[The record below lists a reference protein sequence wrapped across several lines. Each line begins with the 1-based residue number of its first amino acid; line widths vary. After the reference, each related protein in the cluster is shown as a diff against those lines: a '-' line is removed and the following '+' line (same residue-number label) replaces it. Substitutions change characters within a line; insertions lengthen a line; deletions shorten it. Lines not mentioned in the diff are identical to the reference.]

1 MRLNLFHLT
10 LWLVIG
16 LIGIS
21 AASGVGF
28 HPPEQPPGTV
38 PLFEK
43 QYPGLSHFFVDS
55 TIFQSPFSRFK
66 RTVRLDSSQTRIEI
80 RELLYDRDYRLP
92 AMVDLEYYVR
102 QRLAF
107 DNRVNFIK
115 TVLKNLQVRQTGGGG
130 GIELNIP
137 VRIKSKAF
145 KRIFGGDKVGLTVTG
160 NISFE
165 LAGRTENREGSAVTS
180 FEQRNNF
187 SPRFKQTQQFQVEG
201 RVGDK
206 VSVKVDQNSEATFDL
221 ENTLRLTYTGDEDEI
236 IQSIEAGN
244 VNLSLPST
252 NYVSTSSKHQGLF
265 GLKTRMQL
273 GNLSFVGIASLE
285 RGQKQKITKTG
296 KSEENVFR
304 LKDTEYV
311 RNRFF
316 FVDEIYADHFES
328 GYDPRTMMWQP
339 IGGGDAYKI
348 AQLDVWIKV
357 KNTGEDAREG
367 WAVLD
372 PDSVNPDSLDNLV
385 PIPGKI
391 QHAYFKRLELYKDYS
406 YDEYRGF
413 FWLNQ
418 NVDEQDIVGV
428 AYKTYGGI
436 QKGMLFNE
444 IGDSTVVL
452 LKLVKP
458 EAAKPDY
465 KETWKLAMR
474 NVYNLGA
481 SQIKQD
487 GFDVKILYTKTGENV
502 DVQPEG
508 EKKTFI
514 YLMGLDRLDEQGNF
528 VDGGDKKVDVG
539 NGNIFKLDAGYLIFP
554 SLQPFAPPD
563 SSAFKIHKSLY
574 VNIYNIKD
582 RSQEE
587 REHKFDIEITTSSAS
602 TTFNLGF
609 NVLEG
614 SEVVRLNGRELVK
627 DKDYIID
634 YFGGTLQILAPEAR
648 RADANVEI
656 EYERGNLFQLDK
668 KTLLGGRMEYDLG
681 DRGFIGATALYLN
694 KSTLDQRVRLGQEP
708 LRNFVWDVNT
718 ALDFKP
724 NIITK
729 MLDKLPIVET
739 SAETKLHIEA
749 EYAEVKPNPNTFNEK
764 KLGEN
769 KGVAYIDDFEG
780 SQRKTPLGIIY
791 KTWSPASVPVRFRI
805 PEKGIAYDIDVS
817 DDEMMYKMD
826 RSRVHMFWF
835 NPFNQVPIKDIW
847 PNKDVNAQT
856 GTTTNVLVLQW
867 KNDSIPDSLAWD
879 GIMRSTINFPD
890 QNKTKFIELWVKGD
904 VGQINIDIGRIS
916 EDFYIR
922 ENTYNHQ
929 GRSSLRNLNTED
941 TNLNGLLD
949 EGEDVGLDGV
959 PDGHPNDDPFDNWR
973 PPLETSPHFLMING
987 TEGNGQAKGAKYPDT
1002 EDLDGSGEVNL
1013 TNEYFTYSFNLAD
1026 STSPYIQGSTPK
1038 GWRLFRIP
1046 IRAYDPEL
1054 VVGQPD
1060 TNFREIFY
1068 VRLWINDL
1076 PMDGQ
1081 YHTIQIATFDFV
1093 GNEWEEIGMAESED
1107 APFVRN
1113 DSLFSIAVY
1122 NTEENADEVAGG
1134 PEAYHSPPN
1143 VTGIRDRITKAM
1155 SKEQS
1160 LVLQLRYL
1168 PPGGIAEANKQL
1180 HENMNL
1186 IFYKRLKLFVH
1197 GDRNL
1202 PDQDSP
1208 LEFFLRFGFTESIYY
1223 EIGGKVYPHWDS
1235 RNHLDVILDE
1245 LAKTKLEKYF
1255 TGDSIDGQPVYFRR
1269 DPHNP
1274 EKYFK
1279 VVGKPS
1285 LRKINFMIIGA
1296 RNVGDLT
1303 LTNTEIWI
1311 DELRVTDVERDK
1323 GRAMRLL
1330 GDLTIAD
1337 VGNVR
1342 AQWEVVDSDFRR
1354 IEDQFGSGSTME
1366 RQQYRAGLKLHKF
1379 LPSSWGFQIPL
1390 TGSYVRSRKIP
1401 KYYYNSDQLTLYKPR
1416 TIQDRVK
1423 QFFGLGELDPELEK
1437 NSTISEQKSLGLTFK
1452 RRSTPRS
1459 PWYLRYTI
1467 DLFTLDMDWSR
1478 KHSSDPLNLLNDLE
1492 SLSAQLQASVPFGKN
1507 NFIKPFSWLGNGPIV
1522 RALSTQKLYYT
1533 PSSLS
1538 ANISIRDN
1546 EEVKQ
1551 ARLEEKATRV
1561 TRTNSSRSV
1570 SLGYTLFPSITFNY
1584 KRDYQSDATPKGYRA
1599 KELIEA
1605 IFTQGDFGID
1615 KVINQNFGVNY
1626 MPQIASWLSPSFKY
1640 NSNFNYNFNN
1650 FKLNERYSNLQVS
1663 RQIGVSLKPSMLA
1676 NKIYNPLKSKLKRRT
1691 SQRRTTSRGGPRR
1704 GGQPTPPGKKGEK
1717 SAGEADEGVPEKAQ
1731 LEKPGAIPGKK
1742 AAPKEK
1748 KNVLG
1753 PVFRAINPLMLVW
1766 RFFDAWKSISLDY
1779 QLRDNYSHFNI
1790 DGLPTWEYQFGF
1802 SPNPGV
1808 GTDTTHGKIPRLPT
1822 LKNTKMINGSM
1833 SFDLIKNLS
1842 TSFKYNYNRDFND
1855 NNQQKTENVAST
1867 YFFMGDD
1874 PEANRKPWMQFI
1886 PDWQLRLTGLEKLFL
1901 FKRFANS
1908 IQVEHARSGKFTES
1922 NRYDEQGKTRDNWSY
1937 SNNFAPLFGMTV
1949 NTKWGVTGNI
1959 RYTKSINYNYTA
1971 TGEDSKSIRSGLDI
1985 TLSYSRS
1992 TGFRIPL
1999 PFLRKKRLKNEM
2011 QFSLTFNSTSDI
2023 NWARRPSIGQFDYEE
2038 QARNKSLKIKPS
2050 VTYRFSQKVNGSMF
2064 FERSVTENKRT
2075 GKYSYSEFGINVNIA
2090 IR

>member
-1 MRLNLFHLT
+1 MRLNLLHLT
-10 LWLVIG
+10 LWLIFG
-16 LIGIS
+16 LIGS
-21 AASGVGF
+21 SLASGVGF

-43 QYPGLSHFFVDS
+43 QYPGLSRFFVDS
-55 TIFQSPFSRFK
+55 TIFQSQFTHFK
-66 RTVRLDSSQTRIEI
+66 RIVRLDSTQSKVEV
-80 RELLYDRDYRLP
+80 RELLYDKDYRLP
-92 AMVDLEYYVR
+92 LVVDLEYYVK
-102 QRLAF
+102 QRIAF
-107 DNRVNFIK
+107 ENQNNWTKR
-115 TVLKNLQVRQTGGGG
+115 VLKGLQARQAGGGG

-145 KRIFGGDKVGLTVTG
+145 KRIFGGDKVGLRVTG

-265 GLKTRMQL
+265 GLKTKMQL

-285 RGQKQKITKTG
+285 RGEKQKITKTG

-304 LKDTEYV
+304 LKDIEYV

-316 FVDEIYADHFES
+316 FVDEIYADNFES
-328 GYDPRTMMWQP
+328 GYDPKTMVWRVF
-339 IGGGDAYKI
+339 GGGAYRI
-348 AQLDVWIKV
+348 VQLDIWIKA
-357 KNTGEDAREG
+357 KNTDEDTREG
-367 WAVLD
+367 WAVID

-385 PIPGKI
+385 PIPGKV
-391 QHAYFKRLELYKDYS
+391 QHAYFKRLTPMEDYN

-418 NVDEQDIVGV
+418 NVDEQDIVAV
-428 AYKTYGGI
+428 AYRTEGGV

-444 IGDSTVVL
+444 IGDSTTIL

-465 KETWKLAMR
+465 KKTWKLAMR

-481 SQIKQD
+481 SQIKKD
-487 GFDVKILYTKTGENV
+487 GFDVKVLYTKTGENI

-528 VDGGDKKVDVG
+528 ADGGDKKVDVN
-539 NGNIFKLDAGYLIFP
+539 NGNIFDLANGYLIFP
-554 SLQPFAPPD
+554 SLQPFAPSD
-563 SSAFKIHKSLY
+563 SSNFKINNSLH

-582 RSQEE
+582 RTQEQK
-587 REHKFDIEITTSSAS
+587 EHKFDIEITTSSAS

-668 KTLLGGRMEYDLG
+668 KTLLGGRMQYDLG

-708 LRNFVWDVNT
+708 VRNFVWDVNT

-729 MLDKLPIVET
+729 ALDKLPIVET

-749 EYAEVKPNPNTFNEK
+749 EYAQVNPNPNTFNEK
-764 KLGEN
+764 KLGETR
-769 KGVAYIDDFEG
+769 GVAYIDDFEG

-791 KTWSPASVPVRFRI
+791 KTWSPASVPIKFRI
-805 PEKGIAYDIDVS
+805 PEKGIAFDVDQS
-817 DDEMMYKMD
+817 DDQMMYLMD
-826 RSRVHMFWF
+826 RSRVRMFWF

-856 GTTTNVLVLQW
+856 GTTTNVLVLEW

-922 ENTYNHQ
+922 ENTFTWD
-929 GRSSLRNLNTED
+929 GKRSLRNLNTED
-941 TNLNGLLD
+941 RNLNGLLD
-949 EGEDVGLDGV
+949 EDEDVGLDGV
-959 PDGHPNDDPFDNWR
+959 PNGDPHDDPFDQWR

-1002 EDLDGSGEVNL
+1002 EDLDGNGSL
-1013 TNEYFTYSFNLAD
+1013 STTNEYFTYSFNLSD

-1046 IRAYDPEL
+1046 IRAYNPEL

-1060 TNFREIFY
+1060 TNFREIFF

-1093 GNEWEEIGMAESED
+1093 GNEWEEIGVAQDENS
-1107 APFVRN
+1107 PFVRN

-1168 PPGGIAEANKQL
+1168 PPGAVAEATKQL
-1180 HENMNL
+1180 YEKMDL

-1202 PDQDSP
+1202 PEENSP
-1208 LEFFLRFGFTESIYY
+1208 LEFFLRFGPTESIYY
-1223 EIGGKVYPHWDS
+1223 EVGGKVYPHWDS
-1235 RNHLDVILDE
+1235 RNHLDVVLDE

-1255 TGDSIDGQPVYFRR
+1255 TGDSLNGQPVYFRR
-1269 DPHNP
+1269 DPNNP
-1274 EKYFK
+1274 ERYFK

-1285 LRKINFMIIGA
+1285 LRNINFMIIGA

-1311 DELRVTDVERDK
+1311 DELRVTDVERDQ
-1323 GRAMRLL
+1323 GSAMRLMA
-1330 GDLTIAD
+1330 DLTVAD

-1379 LPSSWGFQIPL
+1379 LPSSWGFQIPI
-1390 TGSYVRSRKIP
+1390 TGSFVRSRKIP
-1401 KYYYNSDQLTLYKPR
+1401 KYYYNSDQLTHYKPR
-1416 TIQDRVK
+1416 DFQDRVK
-1423 QFFGLGELDPELEK
+1423 QFFGLGTLDPELEK
-1437 NSTISEQKSLGLTFK
+1437 NSNISEQTSLGATFK
-1452 RRSTPRS
+1452 RKSSPRS

-1467 DLFTLDMDWSR
+1467 DIFTLDMDWSK
-1478 KHSSDPLNLLNDLE
+1478 KHASDPLNLMNDAE
-1492 SLSAQLQASVPFGKN
+1492 ALSAQLQASIPFGKN
-1507 NFIKPFSWLGNGPIV
+1507 NYFRPFGWLGNAPLV
-1522 RALSTQKLYYT
+1522 RALASQKLYYT
-1533 PSSLS
+1533 PNSLS
-1538 ANISIRDN
+1538 ANVSLRDN
-1546 EEVKQ
+1546 ENIRQ
-1551 ARLEEKATRV
+1551 ARLEDEPTKV
-1561 TRTNSSRSV
+1561 IKTNSNRSV
-1570 SLGYTLFPSITFNY
+1570 SLGYTLLPSINFNY

-1599 KELIEA
+1599 KELINA
-1605 IFTQGDFGID
+1605 IFTRGDFGID
-1615 KVINQNFGVNY
+1615 KVINQNFSASY
-1626 MPQIASWLSPSFKY
+1626 TPQIASWLSPSFKY
-1640 NSNFNYNFNN
+1640 NSNFNYNFSNVTT
-1650 FKLNERYSNLQVS
+1650 NERSSRLQVTK
-1663 RQIGVSLKPSMLA
+1663 QISVSFKPSMLA
-1676 NKIYNPLKSKLKRRT
+1676 NKIYNPTKSQLKKQRSRRPT
-1691 SQRRTTSRGGPRR
+1691 PSRGGPRR
-1704 GGQPTPPGKKGEK
+1704 GQPPAPPGQKKGK
-1717 SAGEADEGVPEKAQ
+1717 SGGEADENAPKKAQTGKQAGTQAPEKQ
-1731 LEKPGAIPGKK
+1731 Q
-1742 AAPKEK
+1742 
-1748 KNVLG
+1748 KNVIG
-1753 PVFRAINPLMLVW
+1753 PVVRALNPLKIVW
-1766 RFFDAWKSISLDY
+1766 RFFNSWKSISLDY
-1779 QLRDNYSHFNI
+1779 QVRDNLSHFNI
-1790 DGLPTWEYQFGF
+1790 DGLPTWDYQFGF
-1802 SPNPGV
+1802 SYDPGV

-1822 LKNTKMINGSM
+1822 LKNTRMVNGSM
-1833 SFDLIKNLS
+1833 SFDLMKNLS
-1842 TSFKYNYNRDFND
+1842 TSFKYNYNRDLND
-1855 NNQQKTENVAST
+1855 NNQQKTENIAST

-1874 PEANRKPWMQFI
+1874 PEANKKPWMMFV
-1886 PDWQLRLTGLEKLFL
+1886 PDWQFRLTGLEKLFF
-1901 FKRFANS
+1901 FKRVANS

-1922 NRYDEQGKTRDNWSY
+1922 DRYDENGKTRDSWSY
-1937 SNNFAPLFGMTV
+1937 SNNFAPLFGMTI

-1959 RYTKSINYNYTA
+1959 RYTKSINYNYSA
-1971 TGEDSKSIRSGLDI
+1971 TGADSKGIRSGFDI
-1985 TLSYSRS
+1985 TLSYSKS

-1999 PFLRKKRLKNEM
+1999 PFLKKRRLKNEM
-2011 QFSLTFNSTSDI
+2011 QFNLTFNSTSDI
-2023 NWARRPSIGQFDYEE
+2023 TWARRPSIGQTEFEE